1 MRATS
6 VLRILTRLK
15 DQNTCVSGFEFS
27 DDAKVLVL
35 HVRPTTQKPR
45 CGECGRVTDAAY
57 DQRLR
62 YWRHTDLGELRVE
75 LRYELR
81 RADCPEHG
89 PTAEK
94 VPWAEHGAW
103 HTADFEDL
111 TAYCA
116 QQMSATQV
124 ATQMRTAWRTVGKIV
139 RRVVGR
145 KLPGDRLG
153 GLRRIGIDEL
163 SYRKHH
169 EYVTVVVDHE
179 RQCVVWTAPG
189 KNAATVA
196 KFFAELGPARAKQLE
211 LVSIDMS
218 GAYISAVKAGAPQAQ
233 IVFDRFHVQ
242 RLAHDALDE
251 VRRTLTRELRAAGDK
266 AALKDMRFVLQ
277 KNEWNLTLEEHKR
290 LADTVANNEP
300 LFRAHMLKANL
311 IEVLSAADETVA
323 KRKLDEW
330 TAWAARC
337 RLAPFVRIGGT
348 IRKHAEGILAYVKTK
363 LTNARTE
370 GLNGKIRVITRRAFG
385 FHCVSSLIA
394 YITLCCGGLTLSPRH
409 E

>member
-15 DQNTCVSGFEFS
+15 DQSTSVSGFALDQAS
-27 DDAKVLVL
+27 KTLILDVK
-35 HVRPTTQKPR
+35 PTSQKPR
-45 CGECGRVTDAAY
+45 CGECGRPTDAAY
-57 DQRLR
+57 DQRVR
-62 YWRHTDLGELRVE
+62 CWRHTDIGELRVE
-75 LRYELR
+75 LRYDLR

-89 PTAEK
+89 PTAEQ

-103 HTADFEDL
+103 HTVDFEDL
-111 TAYCA
+111 TAYYA
-116 QQMSATQV
+116 QQMNSSQV
-124 ATQMRTAWRTVGKIV
+124 ATQMRTAWRTVGNIV

-145 KLPGDRLG
+145 KLPGDRLS

-169 EYVTVVVDHE
+169 EYVTVVVDHD
-179 RQCVVWTAPG
+179 RRCVVWSAPG

-196 KFFAELGPARAKQLE
+196 KFFAELGTERAAQLK

-251 VRRTLTRELRAAGDK
+251 VRRTLTRELREAGDK
-266 AALKDMRFVLQ
+266 AALKDMRFILQ
-277 KNEWNLTLEEHKR
+277 KSEWHLTLEEHKR
-290 LADTVANNEP
+290 LAESLAENEP
-300 LFRAHMLKANL
+300 LFRAHMLKEGL
-311 IEVLSAADETVA
+311 IEVLNSSNVA
-323 KRKLDEW
+323 QARRKLDEW
-330 TAWAARC
+330 TAWAARS
-337 RLAPFVRIGGT
+337 RLAPFVRVGRT
-348 IRKHAEGILAYVKTK
+348 IRKHAESILAYVKTK
-363 LTNARTE
+363 LTNGRTE

-394 YITLCCGGLTLSPRH
+394 YITLCCGGLVLSPRH